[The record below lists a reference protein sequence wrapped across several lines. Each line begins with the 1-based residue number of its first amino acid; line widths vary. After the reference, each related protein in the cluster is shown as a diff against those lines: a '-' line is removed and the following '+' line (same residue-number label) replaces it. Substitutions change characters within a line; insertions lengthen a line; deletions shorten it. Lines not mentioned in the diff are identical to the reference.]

1 MRHPDSRTGWLTVS
15 VEKTEG
21 VPDYMP
27 PHDLRHTAVSLAT
40 HAGVNP
46 KLVQRIAGHHTFAQ
60 TMETYADLYDAD
72 LYDSDLDEYGEALD
86 TEGDSNE

>member
-1 MRHPDSRTGWLTVS
+1 MRHPDSHTGRLTVS

-21 VPDYMP
+21 VPDCMI
-27 PHDLRHTAVSLAT
+27 PHDLRHTAVSLAI

-60 TMETYADLYDAD
+60 TMETYADPS
-72 LYDSDLDEYGEALD
+72 DSNLDEYGEALD
-86 TEGDSNE
+86 AEGDSNE

>member
-21 VPDYMP
+21 VPDYMT
-27 PHDLRHTAVSLAT
+27 PHDLRHTAVSLAI

-46 KLVQRIAGHHTFAQ
+46 KLVQRIAGHHT
-60 TMETYADLYDAD
+60 
-72 LYDSDLDEYGEALD
+72 
-86 TEGDSNE
+86 

>member
-21 VPDYMP
+21 VPDYMT
-27 PHDLRHTAVSLAT
+27 PHDLRHTAVSLAI

-46 KLVQRIAGHHTFAQ
+46 KLVRG
-60 TMETYADLYDAD
+60 
-72 LYDSDLDEYGEALD
+72 
-86 TEGDSNE
+86 

>member
-1 MRHPDSRTGWLTVS
+1 M
-15 VEKTEG
+15 
-21 VPDYMP
+21 
-27 PHDLRHTAVSLAT
+27 SLAI

-46 KLVQRIAGHHTFAQ
+46 KLVQWIAEHHTFAQ
-60 TMETYADLYDAD
+60 TMETYAD

>member
-21 VPDYMP
+21 VPDYMT
-27 PHDLRHTAVSLAT
+27 PHDLRHTAMSLAI

-60 TMETYADLYDAD
+60 TMETYADLYD
-72 LYDSDLDEYGEALD
+72 SDLDEYGEALD